1 MKTVTAPWAHKLS
14 ILSGQ
19 TNRRP
24 AVAGDV
30 VYDNEW
36 ASPTAI
42 VMDKTDLTRLQ

>member
-1 MKTVTAPWAHKLS
+1 MKTVTAPRAHKLS